1 MWREL
6 TSLFCQILSVNT
18 AYLFIYIIFDFFHQ
32 YLIVFS
38 MPSLWA
44 HGQGIVTKGENPGS

>member
-18 AYLFIYIIFDFFHQ
+18 ACLFMYIIFDFFHQ

-38 MPSLWA
+38 I
-44 HGQGIVTKGENPGS
+44 GVTNVLFYVKSKKIYF